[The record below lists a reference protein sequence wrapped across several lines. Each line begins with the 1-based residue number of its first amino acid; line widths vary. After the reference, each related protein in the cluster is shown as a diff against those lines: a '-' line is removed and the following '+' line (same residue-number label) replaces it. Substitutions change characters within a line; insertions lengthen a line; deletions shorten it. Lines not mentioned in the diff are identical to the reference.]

1 VHAAAARERIG
12 ILIVD
17 DQRPFAEGLMTVLGE
32 DDRLEVCGHAR
43 DGEEAIRLVSLL
55 RPDLVLMDVAMP
67 RMDGIEATRRI
78 KNEAP
83 DLPVIMLT
91 SSPSDDDIERAAR
104 VGAAGYL
111 TKRTAMTD
119 LISTAVELAAL
130 AKAFSVS
137 PVTPA
142 HTS

>member
-1 VHAAAARERIG
+1 MHAAAARERIG

-17 DQRPFAEGLMTVLGE
+17 DHRPFAEGLMAVLSG

-43 DGEEAIRLVSLL
+43 DGEEAVRLVSSL
-55 RPDLVLMDVAMP
+55 RPDLVHMDIAMP
-67 RMDGIEATRRI
+67 GMDGIEATRRI
-78 KNEAP
+78 RREAP

-91 SSPSDDDIERAAR
+91 SSPSDEDIERAAR

-111 TKRTAMTD
+111 TKRTAATD

-130 AKAFSVS
+130 AKAFSVARATVDA
-137 PVTPA
+137 P
-142 HTS
+142 

>member
-1 VHAAAARERIG
+1 MHAAAARERIG

-17 DQRPFAEGLMTVLGE
+17 DHQPFVEGLMTVLGE

-43 DGEEAIRLVSLL
+43 DGEEAIRLVSSL
-55 RPDLVLMDVAMP
+55 RPDLVLMDVTMP
-67 RMDGIEATRRI
+67 GMGGIEATRRI
-78 KNEAP
+78 TREAP

-91 SSPSDDDIERAAR
+91 SSSSDDDIEHATR

-111 TKRTAMTD
+111 TKRTAVTD

-130 AKAFSVS
+130 AKAFAV
-137 PVTPA
+137 PRPA
-142 HTS
+142 VPS